1 MTFLD
6 MWVTGRGNNNT
17 GWSNGRY
24 DELIE
29 MANTE
34 PDARER
40 IGILRKAERIVIEDE
55 FPIIPIYIYVNQG
68 MKVDGLQGWYETV
81 RDLHPFKYMYFEPE

>member
-1 MTFLD
+1 MKYYLWT
-6 MWVTGRGNNNT
+6 
-17 GWSNGRY
+17 
-24 DELIE
+24 
-29 MANTE
+29 
-34 PDARER
+34 
-40 IGILRKAERIVIEDE
+40 IGCQMNFADSRQAAEQLVAILREAERIVTEDE